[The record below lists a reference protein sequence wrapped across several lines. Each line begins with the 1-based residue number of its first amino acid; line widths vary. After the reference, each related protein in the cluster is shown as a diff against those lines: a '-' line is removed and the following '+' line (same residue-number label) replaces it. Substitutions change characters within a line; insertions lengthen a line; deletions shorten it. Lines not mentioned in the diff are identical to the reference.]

1 MEDEAMEQSGN
12 LERDGFQIKQKTFF
26 TPADTTLIDPVTKRK
41 ITICNLFANHQLP
54 IRDIVGLL
62 DEKYGR
68 VVQVLI
74 EKGLVHER
82 RKDPEKRASN
92 ERRRSFFSRL

>member
-1 MEDEAMEQSGN
+1 MEQSGN

-41 ITICNLFANHQLP
+41 ITICNLFANHHLS
-54 IRDIVGLL
+54 IGDIVRLL
-62 DEKYGR
+62 DEKYSR

-74 EKGLVHER
+74 EKGIVHER
-82 RKDPEKRASN
+82 RTDTNQRVSN
-92 ERRRSFFSRL
+92 ERRRSFFNRL

>member
-1 MEDEAMEQSGN
+1 MEQSGN

-26 TPADTTLIDPVTKRK
+26 TPADTTLMDPVTKRK
-41 ITICNLFANHQLP
+41 ITICNLFANHHLP

-82 RKDPEKRASN
+82 RKDPEKRVSS